1 MIMVSSEC
9 FYLAIFKPTSK
20 GQNFGPSW
28 STHWFKIHIK
38 IPSRMLK
45 HKRLE
50 FHFDANCEGLLYTED
65 SEPVQGLTGGGERV
79 AWLIPDS
86 WRDDK
91 EHLFYVEIGCNGM
104 FGNPMGGDTIQPP
117 DPNR

>member
-1 MIMVSSEC
+1 
-9 FYLAIFKPTSK
+9 
-20 GQNFGPSW
+20 
-28 STHWFKIHIK
+28 
-38 IPSRMLK
+38 MLK

-50 FHFDANCEGLLYTED
+50 FHFDPNCEGLVYTED
-65 SEPVQGLTGGGERV
+65 GEPVQGLTGGGERI

-86 WRDDK
+86 WRDEQ
-91 EHLFYVEIGCNGM
+91 EHLIYIEIGCNGM